1 MNNFT
6 AKAKILT
13 LMLTLL
19 SLMLACSLL
28 YQFGQLTP
36 FILPKPSAIFASGM
50 KNLSWLLESLQIT
63 LTEAVVGY
71 LLGIAIGIALTV
83 LCVFVPIL
91 EVAVTPVT
99 VGIINIPFVAVAPI
113 LFRYFGF
120 GPSPKIVIV
129 LWLSFFPVM
138 SNFIAGIKSAKP
150 ALRKR
155 FFVKRAT
162 RWVEFKSLLLPSSIP
177 NLIVGL
183 EVAGANIIITAIVGE
198 LLGTFGGLGHALRIV
213 MSQYSYETMYFIA
226 LMITLVSIVQR
237 GAISFVLR
245 TTLRK
250 YYLS

>member
-1 MNNFT
+1 MDNFS
-6 AKAKILT
+6 ARMKILV
-13 LMLTLL
+13 LALTALFL
-19 SLMLACSLL
+19 IAFCGLW

-36 FILPKPSAIFASGM
+36 FILPKPAAIIASGI
-50 KNLSWLLESLQIT
+50 KNLEWLLESLQIT
-63 LTEAVVGY
+63 FTEALIGY
-71 LLGIAIGIALTV
+71 LLGIVLGIALTI

-91 EVAVTPVT
+91 EVALTPIT
-99 VGIINIPFVAVAPI
+99 VGVINIPFVAVAPI

-120 GPSPKIVIV
+120 GMTPKIVIV

-138 SNFIAGIKSAKP
+138 SNFTAGIKSAKP

-155 FFVKRAT
+155 FFVKRVA

-183 EVAGANIIITAIVGE
+183 EIAGANIIITAIVGE

-226 LMITLVSIVQR
+226 ILITFISIIQR
-237 GAISFVLR
+237 GAISFILR

-250 YYLS
+250 YCQE